1 MLLFAWQI
9 LKLTIEE
16 FSHNRVRT
24 FLYLLGIAIGIFCII
39 AVQATTNSL
48 EYNVRSGID
57 KLQRNT
63 IFVQRTPWGGDPFYQ
78 C

>member
-1 MLLFAWQI
+1 M
-9 LKLTIEE
+9 TIEE

-39 AVQATTNSL
+39 AAQATTNSL

-57 KLQRNT
+57 KPQRNT

-78 C
+78 Y